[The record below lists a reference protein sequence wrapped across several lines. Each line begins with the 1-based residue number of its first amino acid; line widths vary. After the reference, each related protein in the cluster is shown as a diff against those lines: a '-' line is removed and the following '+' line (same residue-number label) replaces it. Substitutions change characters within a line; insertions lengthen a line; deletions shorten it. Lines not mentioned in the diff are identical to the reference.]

1 MNKTTAAVTAI
12 ILVVVIVFSSY
23 GVYRLYFPYEDGPA
37 GGTITIIDNTG
48 AAVNMTLP
56 VERIVSIIGTEF
68 ICALGGEDKLVGRA
82 MLTTDEAAIMPS
94 SVLALPEVAETSFSV
109 NLEAVLEL
117 EPDLVI
123 ASEGLDDEMR
133 KTMEGA
139 GVAVIED
146 MAMAPRREAFIQNL
160 GKILG
165 AESKAAEYIAYE
177 AQYENLVK
185 ERVATLTE
193 SEKPTVYFEWYMA
206 WFSTGAGATY
216 SEMIETAGG
225 INIAAEE
232 TVENPTLSPEYVVEK
247 NPDMIVRMLTYMD
260 GEELADYQT
269 LHNEIAGR
277 PALSGLDAV
286 VDGRVYIIKNT
297 ALVARRPIGLL
308 YLAKWFHPDLFEDID
323 PAAVH
328 EEMAQQFFGKSIE
341 GVFAYP

>member
-1 MNKTTAAVTAI
+1 MNKTTIAVTAI
-12 ILVVVIVFSSY
+12 ILVVVIIVSSY
-23 GVYRLYFPYEDGPA
+23 GVYRLYLPSEGGPQE
-37 GGTITIIDNTG
+37 GTITIVDNTG

-82 MLTTDEAAIMPS
+82 MLTTDEQAIIPS
-94 SVLALPEVAETSFSV
+94 SVLDLPEVATTSFDV
-109 NLEAVLEL
+109 NLEALLEL
-117 EPDLVI
+117 DPDLVI

-133 KTMEGA
+133 KTMEDA
-139 GVAVIED
+139 GVAVLED
-146 MAMAPRREAFIQNL
+146 MSMAPRRETFIQNL

-165 AESKAAEYIAYE
+165 AEEKAAEYIAYE

-193 SEKPTVYFEWYMA
+193 SDKPTVYFEWYME
-206 WFSTGAGATY
+206 WFSTGAGASY

-225 INIAAEE
+225 INIAADEP
-232 TVENPTLSPEYVVEK
+232 VENPTLSPEYVVEAD
-247 NPDMIVRMLTYMD
+247 PDMIVRMLTYMD
-260 GEELADYQT
+260 GEELEDYQT
-269 LHNEIAGR
+269 LYAELTGR
-277 PALSGLDAV
+277 PAISGLDAV
-286 VDGRVYIIKNT
+286 EDGKVYIIKNT

-308 YLAKWFHPDLFEDID
+308 YLAKWFHPTLFEDID

-328 EEMAQQFFGKSIE
+328 EEMAQNFFVTSIE

>member
-1 MNKTTAAVTAI
+1 MNKTTVAVTAI
-12 ILVVVIVFSSY
+12 ILVVVIIVSSY
-23 GVYRLYFPYEDGPA
+23 GVYRLYLPSEGGPQT
-37 GGTITIIDNTG
+37 GIITIVDNTG
-48 AAVNMTLP
+48 AEVNMTLP

-82 MLTTDEAAIMPS
+82 MLTTDEAAIVPS
-94 SVLALPEVAETSFSV
+94 SVLDLPEVAETSFSV
-109 NLEAVLEL
+109 NLEAVLDL

-133 KTMEGA
+133 KTMEDA
-139 GVAVIED
+139 GVAVLED
-146 MAMAPRREAFIQNL
+146 MSMAPRRETFIQNL

-165 AESKAAEYIAYE
+165 KEDKAAEYIAYE

-185 ERVATLTE
+185 ERVAGLAE
-193 SEKPTVYFEWYMA
+193 SEKQSVYFEWYMA
-206 WFSTGAGATY
+206 WFSTGAGGSY
-216 SEMIETAGG
+216 SEMIDTAGG

-247 NPDMIVRMLTYMD
+247 NPDIIVRMLTYMD
-260 GEELADYQT
+260 GEELEDYQT
-269 LHNEIAGR
+269 LYDELTGR
-277 PALSGLDAV
+277 PAISGLDAV
-286 VDGRVYIIKNT
+286 VNDKVYIIKNT

-323 PAAVH
+323 PVAVH
-328 EEMAQQFFGKSIE
+328 EDMAQQFFGKSIE

>member
-1 MNKTTAAVTAI
+1 MNKTTVAVTAI
-12 ILVVVIVFSSY
+12 IPVVVIIVSSY
-23 GVYRLYFPYEDGPA
+23 GVYRLYLPSEGGPQT
-37 GGTITIIDNTG
+37 GIITIVDNTG
-48 AAVNMTLP
+48 AEVNMTLP

-82 MLTTDEAAIMPS
+82 MLTTDEAAIVPS
-94 SVLALPEVAETSFSV
+94 SVLDLPEVAETSFSV
-109 NLEAVLEL
+109 NLEAVLDL

-133 KTMEGA
+133 KTMEDA
-139 GVAVIED
+139 GVAVLED
-146 MAMAPRREAFIQNL
+146 MSMAPRRETFIQNL

-165 AESKAAEYIAYE
+165 KEDKASEYIAYE

-185 ERVATLTE
+185 ERVAGLAE
-193 SEKPTVYFEWYMA
+193 SEKPSVYFEWYMA
-206 WFSTGAGATY
+206 WFSTGAGASY
-216 SEMIETAGG
+216 SEMIDTAGG

-247 NPDMIVRMLTYMD
+247 NPDIIVRMLTYMD
-260 GEELADYQT
+260 GEELEDYQT
-269 LHNEIAGR
+269 LYDELTGR
-277 PALSGLDAV
+277 PAISGLDAV
-286 VDGRVYIIKNT
+286 ENDKVYIIKNT

-323 PAAVH
+323 PVAVH
-328 EEMAQQFFGKSIE
+328 EDMAQQFFGKSIE